1 MTVNSRQNVG
11 SVMIGQSIQSKLRSF
26 LQKKRDKIIR
36 AKYRETRSKILK
48 EIRERNLNR
57 FK

>member
-11 SVMIGQSIQSKLRSF
+11 SVMHGQSIQSKLRSF